1 MKIKTFI
8 DRPLLSIVINI
19 MVVAVG
25 IIALTRLPI
34 EKYPDIAPPTVYLWT
49 SYPGASAEA
58 VQKSVLAP
66 LEQAINGV
74 DNMTYMKSS
83 ASKGSASISIS
94 FKQGSNADM
103 AAVNVQNRV
112 VQAQAQL
119 PAEVLK
125 MGVTVE
131 KQQPGQLRILALES
145 PGGTYD
151 ENFLSNYFF
160 NNLRPA
166 ILRIQG
172 VGKCEV
178 WGGQYA
184 LRIWLKPDAMARH
197 GIVPSDI
204 TTLLEE
210 QNVEAS
216 IGSIGEN
223 TKNTFQYTLRYT
235 GRKEEVTEFE
245 NLVLVSKQTGEELY
259 LKDVADLELGQSD
272 YAYINHINGHPGVMG
287 SVSQVAGSNATRI
300 NQDIDRLLKEVEQ
313 SMPKDIRIVTF
324 DNTNDFLFASIR
336 EVIFTLL
343 LAIVLVLFIVYL
355 FLQDLRATLIPA
367 LGIVV
372 SLIGTFAFMAVAG
385 FSINMLT
392 LFALVLVI
400 GTVVDDSIVVVEAVQ
415 TRISLTPDPSPKGE
429 GSDYSDKERTSP
441 ILTTSLSRRRRVG
454 GEAVAAM
461 HSISS
466 ALFTSTL
473 VFMVIFIP
481 VSFVNGTSGI
491 FYKQFGLTMAVAVG
505 ISLLVAMT
513 LAPALCA
520 LILRPADDCK
530 GLSARVRSAYN
541 ATFQVLLGH
550 YTKMAMVFIR
560 RKWLAVGAIAAAV
573 ALMVLLMRVVP
584 TGFVPDEDMGA
595 LMVDLSTPPGYTMA
609 KTEEVMVRLTDQIQQ
624 LPEVESVG
632 GVVGLDGA
640 NKGMVQVQL
649 KPWDKRKG
657 SEHTSWAVSERI
669 NKILSGERE
678 AESFANSPGMIDG
691 YGRGGGFEFSIT
703 NKNGA
708 DLHTFYDVS
717 QRFLEFLN
725 QRPEV
730 SDAYSGYAIDYP
742 QYRVDVDASRCK
754 KLGVSPSAVLNEMGA
769 FLGSSYVSNFNKYN
783 QVYQVTMQLLPTDR
797 ADLQSLDR
805 LFVRSTGG
813 EMLPLSQF
821 VTFTKEYMP
830 QSLDRFNMVSCIGVS
845 GSVPPGSSTGDA
857 IRAIREVAQKEL
869 PVGYGIEFGGITRE
883 ESQMSGNI
891 FIIFIIC
898 TIFVYLIM
906 VALYESL
913 FIPLAVILGVPF
925 GLMGSFLFAKIFG
938 VENNIYLQVGLIMLI
953 GLLSKT
959 AILLTEYATQCRH
972 AGMSLK
978 QSAFFAAKMRLRPI
992 LMTSLTM
999 IFGMLPLMFA
1009 SGAGANGSRT
1019 VGVGTV
1025 GGMLL
1030 GTIGLLFVVPAL
1042 FVIFQTL
1049 QERFKPI
1056 SFQPSEDALI
1066 IEEMK
1071 NIASYTHNKKKE
1083 IYDE

>member
-19 MVVAVG
+19 MIVTVG

-34 EKYPDIAPPTVYLWT
+34 EKYPDIAPPTVNVWA

-74 DNMTYMKSS
+74 DNMTYMTSS
-83 ASKGSASISIS
+83 ASNGSASISIF
-94 FKQGSNADM
+94 FKQGTNADM

-119 PAEVLK
+119 PAEVTK
-125 MGVTVE
+125 SGVSVE

-151 ENFLSNYFF
+151 ENFLSNYFY

-216 IGSIGEN
+216 IGSLGEN
-223 TKNTFQYTLRYT
+223 TKRTFQYTLRYT
-235 GRKEEVTEFE
+235 GRKQDVSEFE
-245 NLVLVSKQTGEELY
+245 NLVLASKNTGEELH

-272 YAYINHINGHPGVMG
+272 YSYINRINGHPGVMG

-300 NQDIDRLLKEVEQ
+300 NQDIDKLLADVKQ
-313 SMPKDIRIVTF
+313 TMPKDIRIVTF
-324 DNTNDFLFASIR
+324 DNTNDFLFASIH
-336 EVIFTLL
+336 EVIVTLV
-343 LAIVLVLFIVYL
+343 LAILLVLFIVYV
-355 FLQDLRATLIPA
+355 FLQNLRATLIPA
-367 LGIVV
+367 LGIIV

-415 TRISLTPDPSPKGE
+415 ARFDAGCRSSHKAAVDAMGGLT
-429 GSDYSDKERTSP
+429 
-441 ILTTSLSRRRRVG
+441 
-454 GEAVAAM
+454 
-461 HSISS
+461 S
-466 ALFTSTL
+466 ALFTTTL

-481 VSFVNGTSGI
+481 VSFMGGTNGI

-520 LILRPADDCK
+520 LILKPSAESPSSGRK
-530 GLSARVRSAYN
+530 LYTLNSKLSTAYN
-541 ATFQVLLGH
+541 IAFKALLGR
-550 YTKMAMVFIR
+550 YAKMAMMLMR
-560 RKWLAVGAIAAAV
+560 RKWLAVGAIAVASVMTAV
-573 ALMVLLMRVVP
+573 LMRVVP
-584 TGFVPDEDMGA
+584 TGFVPDEDMGS
-595 LMVDLSTPPGYTMA
+595 LMVDLSTPSGYTMD
-609 KTEEVMVRLTDQIQQ
+609 KTEKVMVRLTDQIQQ

-632 GVVGLDGA
+632 GVTGFGGA
-640 NKGMVQVQL
+640 NKAMIQIQL
-649 KPWDKRKG
+649 KPWGERSGKA
-657 SEHTSWAVSERI
+657 HTSWAITERI
-669 NKILSGERE
+669 NAILANEHE

-691 YGRGGGFEFSIT
+691 YGRGGGFEMSIT
-703 NKNGA
+703 NKNDQ
-708 DLHTFYDVS
+708 DLRTFFEVS
-717 QRFLEFLN
+717 RRFSEALN

-730 SDAYSGYAIDYP
+730 TDAYSGYAIDYP

-754 KLGVSPSAVLNEMGA
+754 KMGVSPSAVLSELSS
-769 FLGSSYVSNFNKYN
+769 FLGSNYVSNFNKYN
-783 QVYQVTMQLLPTDR
+783 QVYQVTMQLRPEER
-797 ADLQSLDR
+797 ADVQSLDR
-805 LFVRSTGG
+805 LFVRSKDGQ
-813 EMLPLSQF
+813 MLPASQF
-821 VTFTKEYMP
+821 VTLTKEYMP
-830 QSLDRFNMVSCIGVS
+830 QSLSRFNMISCIDLS
-845 GSVPPGSSTGDA
+845 GSVAKGHSTGDA
-857 IRAIREVAQKEL
+857 IRAIREVAAKEL

-883 ESQMSGNI
+883 ESQSGSNVL
-891 FIIFIIC
+891 IIFVIC
-898 TIFVYLIM
+898 IFFVYLIM

-925 GLMGSFLFAKIFG
+925 GLMGSFLFAWLFG
-938 VENNIYLQVGLIMLI
+938 VENNIYLQVGLIMLV
-953 GLLSKT
+953 GLLCKT
-959 AILLTEYATQCRH
+959 AILLTEYASQCRA
-972 AGMSLK
+972 AGMTLR
-978 QSAFFAAKMRLRPI
+978 QSAYMAAKMRLRPI

-1009 SGAGANGSRT
+1009 TGAGANGSRT

-1030 GTIGLLFVVPAL
+1030 GTLGLLFVVPVL
-1042 FVIFQTL
+1042 FILFQTL
-1049 QERFKPI
+1049 QERFERKPI
-1056 SFQPSEDALI
+1056 
-1066 IEEMK
+1066 
-1071 NIASYTHNKKKE
+1071 KKQ
-1083 IYDE
+1083 

>member
-8 DRPLLSIVINI
+8 DRPLLSIVINVMI
-19 MVVAVG
+19 VAVG

-34 EKYPDIAPPTVYLWT
+34 EKYPDIAPPTVNVWA

-83 ASKGSASISIS
+83 ASNGSASISIF
-94 FKQGSNADM
+94 FKQGTNADM

-119 PAEVLK
+119 PAEVTK
-125 MGVTVE
+125 SGVSVE

-184 LRIWLKPDAMARH
+184 LRIWLKPDAMARY

-216 IGSIGEN
+216 IGSLGEN
-223 TKNTFQYTLRYT
+223 TKRTFQYTLRYT
-235 GRKEEVTEFE
+235 GRKQDVREFE
-245 NLVLVSKQTGEELY
+245 QLVLVSKNTGEELH

-272 YAYINHINGHPGVMG
+272 YSYSNRINGHPGVMG

-300 NQDIDRLLKEVEQ
+300 NQDIDKLLADVKQ
-313 SMPKDIRIVTF
+313 SMPKDVCIVTF

-336 EVIFTLL
+336 EVVVTLV
-343 LAIVLVLFIVYL
+343 LAILLVLVVVYL
-355 FLQDLRATLIPA
+355 FVQDFRATLIPA
-367 LGIVV
+367 LGIII

-415 TRISLTPDPSPKGE
+415 ARFDAGYRSARKASIDAMGGLT
-429 GSDYSDKERTSP
+429 
-441 ILTTSLSRRRRVG
+441 
-454 GEAVAAM
+454 
-461 HSISS
+461 S
-466 ALFTSTL
+466 ALFTTTL

-481 VSFVNGTSGI
+481 VSFMGGTNGI

-520 LILRPADDCK
+520 LILKPATGK
-530 GLSARVRSAYN
+530 GLSARVRTAYN
-541 ATFQVLLGH
+541 TAFRALLGR
-550 YTKMAMVFIR
+550 YGKLAMMMMN
-560 RKWLAVGAIAAAV
+560 RKWLAVGAIASASVLTAV
-573 ALMVLLMRVVP
+573 LMRVVP
-584 TGFVPDEDMGA
+584 TGFVPDEDMGS
-595 LMVDLSTPPGYTMA
+595 LMVDLSTPSGYTMDR
-609 KTEEVMVRLTDQIQQ
+609 TEKVMVRLTDQIQQ

-632 GVVGLDGA
+632 GVTGFGGA
-640 NKGMVQVQL
+640 NKAMIQIQL
-649 KPWDKRKG
+649 KPWGERSGKT
-657 SEHTSWAVSERI
+657 HTSWAVSERI
-669 NKILSGERE
+669 NAILANEHE

-691 YGRGGGFEFSIT
+691 YGRGGGFEMSIT
-703 NKNGA
+703 NKNDA
-708 DLHTFYDVS
+708 DLRTFFEVS
-717 QRFLEFLN
+717 QRFTEALN

-730 SDAYSGYAIDYP
+730 TDAYSGYAIDYP

-754 KLGVSPSAVLNEMGA
+754 KLGVSPSAVLSEMSS
-769 FLGSSYVSNFNKYN
+769 FLGSNYVSNFNKYN
-783 QVYQVTMQLLPTDR
+783 QVYQVTMQLRPDER
-797 ADLQSLDR
+797 ADVQSLDH
-805 LFVRSTGG
+805 LFVRSNNGQ
-813 EMLPLSQF
+813 MLPVSQF
-821 VTFTKEYMP
+821 VTLTKEYMP
-830 QSLDRFNMVSCIGVS
+830 QSLSRFNMQSCIDLS
-845 GSVPPGSSTGDA
+845 GSVAKGRSTGDA

-883 ESQMSGNI
+883 ESQSGSNVL
-891 FIIFIIC
+891 IIFAIC
-898 TIFVYLIM
+898 IFFVYLIM

-925 GLMGSFLFAKIFG
+925 GLMGSFLFAWLFG
-938 VENNIYLQVGLIMLI
+938 VENNIYLQVGLIMLV
-953 GLLSKT
+953 GLLCKT
-959 AILLTEYATQCRH
+959 AILLTEYASQCRA
-972 AGMSLK
+972 AGMTLR
-978 QSAFFAAKMRLRPI
+978 QSAYMAAKMRLRPI
-992 LMTSLTM
+992 MMTSLTM

-1025 GGMLL
+1025 GGMLF
-1030 GTIGLLFVVPAL
+1030 GTLGLLFVVPSL
-1042 FVIFQTL
+1042 FVLFQTL
-1049 QERFKPI
+1049 QERLLTNR
-1056 SFQPSEDALI
+1056 QL
-1066 IEEMK
+1066 
-1071 NIASYTHNKKKE
+1071 KKQ
-1083 IYDE
+1083 

>member
-1 MKIKTFI
+1 MNIKRFI
-8 DRPLLSIVINI
+8 DRPLLSIVINVI
-19 MVVAVG
+19 VVAVG

-34 EKYPDIAPPTVYLWT
+34 EKFPDIAPPTVYLWA
-49 SYPGASAEA
+49 SYPGASAET
-58 VQKSVLAP
+58 VQKSVVAP

-74 DNMTYMKSS
+74 DNMMYMTSS
-83 ASKGSASISIS
+83 ASNGSASISIY
-94 FKQGSNADM
+94 FKQGTNADM

-119 PAEVLK
+119 PAEVLRL
-125 MGVTVE
+125 GVAVE

-151 ENFLSNYFF
+151 ENFLSNYFY

-184 LRIWLKPDAMARH
+184 LRIWLRPEAMARY

-223 TKNTFQYTLRYT
+223 TPGTFQYTLRYT
-235 GRKEEVTEFE
+235 GRKQDVSEFE
-245 NLVLVSKQTGEELY
+245 NLILRSNRTGEELR

-272 YAYINHINGHPGVMG
+272 YAYSNRINGHPGVMG

-300 NQDIDRLLKEVEQ
+300 NQDIDKLIEEVEQ
-313 SMPKDIRIVTF
+313 TMPKDIRIVTF

-336 EVIFTLL
+336 EVVFTLL
-343 LAIVLVLFIVYL
+343 LAIVLVLIVVYL
-355 FLQDLRATLIPA
+355 FVQDFRATLIPA
-367 LGIVV
+367 LGIIV

-415 TRISLTPDPSPKGE
+415 ARFDAGYRSAYKASADAMNGLT
-429 GSDYSDKERTSP
+429 
-441 ILTTSLSRRRRVG
+441 
-454 GEAVAAM
+454 
-461 HSISS
+461 S
-466 ALFTSTL
+466 ALFTTTL

-481 VSFVNGTSGI
+481 VSFVSGTSGT
-491 FYKQFGLTMAVAVG
+491 FYKQFGLTMAIAVG
-505 ISLLVAMT
+505 ISLLYALT

-520 LILRPADDCK
+520 MILKMNDDSK
-530 GLSARVRSAYN
+530 KSLSQRVRHIYDASFHA
-541 ATFQVLLGH
+541 LLGR
-550 YTKMAMVFIR
+550 YTKVAMLPIR
-560 RKWLAVGAIAAAV
+560 QKWLAAAGVTV
-573 ALMVLLMRVVP
+573 ALALTALLLRTVP
-584 TGFVPDEDMGA
+584 TGFVPDEDMGS
-595 LMVDLSTPPGYTMA
+595 LMIDVSAPSGYTMA
-609 KTEEVMVRLTDQIQQ
+609 KTEEVMNRLTDQIQQ

-632 GVVGLDGA
+632 GVVGFGGA

-649 KPWDKRKG
+649 RPWSQRSG
-657 SEHTSWAVSERI
+657 SDHTSWVVSERI
-669 NKILSGERE
+669 NEILAGEHE
-678 AESFANSPGMIDG
+678 AESFAMSPGMIDG
-691 YGRGGGFEFSIT
+691 YGSGGGFELSVT
-703 NKNGA
+703 NKNGQ
-708 DLHTFYDVS
+708 DLRTFFDVT
-717 QRFLEFLN
+717 QRFVEALN
-725 QRPEV
+725 RRPEV
-730 SDAYSGYAIDYP
+730 SDAYTGYAIDYP

-754 KLGVSPSAVLNEMGA
+754 KLGVSPSTVLGEMGA

-783 QVYQVTMQLLPTDR
+783 QVYQVTMQLRPSDR
-797 ADLQSLDR
+797 ADLHSLDR
-805 LFVRSTGG
+805 LFVRSAEGT
-813 EMLPLSQF
+813 MLPVSQF
-821 VTFTKEYMP
+821 VTLRKEYMP
-830 QSLDRFNMVSCIGVS
+830 QSLSHFNMVGSIGIT
-845 GSVPPGSSTGDA
+845 GSVTQGSSTGDA

-869 PVGYGIEFGGITRE
+869 PVGYGIEFSGITRE
-883 ESQMSGNI
+883 ESQTGSNVIVI
-891 FIIFIIC
+891 FLIC
-898 TIFVYLIM
+898 VFFVYLIM

-925 GLMGSFLFAKIFG
+925 GLMGALLFAQLFG

-953 GLLSKT
+953 GLLCKT
-959 AILLTEYATQCRH
+959 AILLTEYATQCRQ

-1030 GTIGLLFVVPAL
+1030 GTLGLLFVVPAL
-1042 FVIFQTL
+1042 FVLFQSL
-1049 QERFKPI
+1049 QERFKPVAFAA
-1056 SFQPSEDALI
+1056 SDDPLI

-1071 NIASYTHNKKKE
+1071 KIEEYTQKKQKHHE
-1083 IYDE
+1083 

>member
-1 MKIKTFI
+1 MTIKKFI
-8 DRPLLSIVINI
+8 DRPLLSIVINV

-34 EKYPDIAPPTVYLWT
+34 EKFPDIAPPTVYLWA
-49 SYPGASAEA
+49 SYPGASAET
-58 VQKSVLAP
+58 VQKSVVAP

-74 DNMTYMKSS
+74 DNMMYMTSS
-83 ASKGSASISIS
+83 ASNGSASISIF
-94 FKQGSNADM
+94 FKQGTNADM

-125 MGVTVE
+125 MGVAVE

-145 PGGTYD
+145 PQGTYD
-151 ENFLSNYFF
+151 ENFLSNYFY

-184 LRIWLKPDAMARH
+184 LRIWLKPEAMARY

-223 TKNTFQYTLRYT
+223 TPGTFQYTLRYT
-235 GRKEEVTEFE
+235 GRKQDVTEFE
-245 NLVLVSKQTGEELY
+245 NLILRSNQTGEELR
-259 LKDVADLELGQSD
+259 LKDMADLELGQSD
-272 YAYINHINGHPGVMG
+272 YAYSNRINGHPGVMG

-300 NQDIDRLLKEVEQ
+300 NQDIDKLIKEVEQ
-313 SMPKDIRIVTF
+313 TMPRDIRIVTF

-336 EVIFTLL
+336 EVILTLL
-343 LAIVLVLFIVYL
+343 LAIVLVLVVVYL
-355 FLQDLRATLIPA
+355 FVQDFRATLIPA
-367 LGIVV
+367 LGIIV
-372 SLIGTFAFMAVAG
+372 SLIGTFAFMVVAG

-415 TRISLTPDPSPKGE
+415 ARFDAGYRSTYKASVDAMSGLT
-429 GSDYSDKERTSP
+429 
-441 ILTTSLSRRRRVG
+441 
-454 GEAVAAM
+454 
-461 HSISS
+461 S
-466 ALFTSTL
+466 ALFTTTL

-481 VSFVNGTSGI
+481 VSFVSGTSGI

-505 ISLLVAMT
+505 ISLLYALT
-513 LAPALCA
+513 LAPAICA
-520 LILRPADDCK
+520 LILHIPSDDEK
-530 GLSARVRSAYN
+530 GFSHKVRKVYDTTFKSLLS
-541 ATFQVLLGH
+541 H
-550 YTKMAMVFIR
+550 YTRVAMLPIR
-560 RKWLAVGAIAAAV
+560 KKWLAAGAVVAAM
-573 ALMVLLMRVVP
+573 ALTALLLRTVP
-584 TGFVPDEDMGA
+584 TGFVPDEDMGS
-595 LMVDLSTPPGYTMA
+595 LMIDVSTPSGYTMA
-609 KTEEVMVRLTDQIQQ
+609 KTEEVMVRMTDRIQQ

-632 GVVGLDGA
+632 SVVGFGGA

-649 KPWDKRKG
+649 KPWNQRTG
-657 SEHTSWAVSERI
+657 SEHTSWSVTERI
-669 NKILSGERE
+669 NEILVSEHE
-678 AESFANSPGMIDG
+678 AESFAMSPGMIDG
-691 YGRGGGFEFSIT
+691 YGRGGGFEVSVT
-703 NKNGA
+703 NKNGQ
-708 DLHTFYDVS
+708 DLRTFFDVT
-717 QRFLEFLN
+717 QRFVEALN
-725 QRPEV
+725 SRPEV

-742 QYRVDVDASRCK
+742 QYRVDVDVPRCK
-754 KLGVSPSAVLNEMGA
+754 KLGVSPSTVLNELGA

-783 QVYQVTMQLLPTDR
+783 QVYQVTMQLRPTDR
-797 ADLQSLDR
+797 ADLHSLDR
-805 LFVRSTGG
+805 LFVRSAEGQ
-813 EMLPLSQF
+813 MLSVSQF
-821 VTFTKEYMP
+821 VTLRKEYMP
-830 QSLDRFNMVSCIGVS
+830 QSLGRFNMVGSIDVT
-845 GSVPPGSSTGDA
+845 GSVAQGSSTGDA

-883 ESQMSGNI
+883 ESQTGSNI
-891 FIIFIIC
+891 VLIFLVC
-898 TIFVYLIM
+898 LFFVYFIM

-925 GLMGSFLFAKIFG
+925 GLMGALLFALLFG

-953 GLLSKT
+953 GLLCKT

-999 IFGMLPLMFA
+999 IFGMFPLMFA

-1019 VGVGTV
+1019 VGVGTI
-1025 GGMLL
+1025 GGMLI
-1030 GTIGLLFVVPAL
+1030 GTLGLLFIVPAL

-1049 QERFKPI
+1049 QERFKPVEI
-1056 SFQPSEDALI
+1056 KPSDDPLI
-1066 IEEMK
+1066 VEELKRIEE
-1071 NIASYTHNKKKE
+1071 YTQMKKE
-1083 IYDE
+1083 RTSHE

>member
-1 MKIKTFI
+1 MTIKKFI
-8 DRPLLSIVINI
+8 DRPLLSIVINVI
-19 MVVAVG
+19 IVAVG

-34 EKYPDIAPPTVYLWT
+34 EKYPDIAPPTVNVWA

-66 LEQAINGV
+66 LEQAVNGV
-74 DNMTYMKSS
+74 DNMTYMTSS
-83 ASKGSASISIS
+83 ASNGSASISIF
-94 FKQGSNADM
+94 FKQGTNADM

-112 VQAQAQL
+112 VQAQAML
-119 PAEVLK
+119 PAEVTK
-125 MGVTVE
+125 TGVTVE

-145 PGGTYD
+145 PQSSYD
-151 ENFLSNYFF
+151 ENFLSNYFY

-172 VGKCEV
+172 VGKVEV

-184 LRIWLKPDAMARH
+184 LRIWLKPDAMARY

-216 IGSIGEN
+216 VGAIGEN
-223 TKNTFQYTLRYT
+223 TKNTFQHTLRYS
-235 GRKEEVTEFE
+235 GRKQDVTEFE
-245 NLVLVSKQTGEELY
+245 NLIIISKKTGEELH

-272 YAYINHINGHPGVMG
+272 YSYRNRINGHPGVMG
-287 SVSQVAGSNATRI
+287 SITQVAGSNATRI
-300 NQDIDRLLKEVEQ
+300 NQDIDKLIKEVEQ
-313 SMPKDIRIVTF
+313 TMPKDIRIVTF
-324 DNTNDFLFASIR
+324 DNTNDFLFASIH
-336 EVIFTLL
+336 EVVMTLII
-343 LAIVLVLFIVYL
+343 AIVLVLVVVFL

-385 FSINMLT
+385 FSVNMLT

-415 TRISLTPDPSPKGE
+415 ARFDTGYRSQHKAVVDAMG
-429 GSDYSDKERTSP
+429 G
-441 ILTTSLSRRRRVG
+441 LTT
-454 GEAVAAM
+454 
-461 HSISS
+461 
-466 ALFTSTL
+466 ALCTTTL

-481 VSFVNGTSGI
+481 VSFVSGTSGV

-520 LILRPADDCK
+520 LILRPRDTEK
-530 GLSARVRSAYN
+530 QTFSLRVHEAYTAVFN
-541 ATFQVLLGH
+541 ALLGR
-550 YTKMAMVFIR
+550 YTRVAMQFIR
-560 RKWLAVGAIAAAV
+560 RKWLAVVSIV
-573 ALMVLLMRVVP
+573 SALVLTILLLRCIP
-584 TGFVPDEDMGA
+584 TGFVPDEDMGS
-595 LMVDLSTPPGYTMA
+595 LMVNLNTQPGYTMA
-609 KTEEVMVRLTDQIQQ
+609 KTEEVMVRVTDRIQQ

-632 GVVGLDGA
+632 GVVGLGGA
-640 NKGMVQVQL
+640 NGGMGMIQL
-649 KPWDKRKG
+649 KPWAQRKG
-657 SEHTSWAVSERI
+657 SAHTSKSVTDRI
-669 NKILSGERE
+669 NKILSEEHE
-678 AESFANSPGMIDG
+678 AQSMAMSPGLIDG
-691 YGRGGGFEFSIT
+691 YGNSGGFEFSIT
-703 NKNGA
+703 NKNDA
-708 DLHTFYDVS
+708 DIRTFFQVT
-717 QRFLEFLN
+717 QRFIERLN
-725 QRPEV
+725 SMPQIN
-730 SDAYSGYAIDYP
+730 DAYTSFAIDYP
-742 QYRVDVDASRCK
+742 QYRVDVDAARCK
-754 KLGVSPSAVLNEMGA
+754 KLGVSPQAVLSELSA

-783 QVYQVTMQLLPTDR
+783 QVYQVTMQLRPSDR

-805 LFVRSTGG
+805 LFVRSAEGQ
-813 EMLPLSQF
+813 MLPVSQF
-821 VTFTKEYMP
+821 VTLTKEYMP
-830 QSLDRFNMVSCIGVS
+830 QSLSRFNMVGSIDVS
-845 GSVPPGSSTGDA
+845 GSVAQSSSTGDA

-883 ESQMSGNI
+883 ESQTGSNVVVI
-891 FIIFIIC
+891 FLVCIF
-898 TIFVYLIM
+898 FVYLIM

-925 GLMGSFLFAKIFG
+925 GLAGSLIFAKLFG
-938 VENNIYLQVGLIMLI
+938 VENNIYLQIGLIMLI
-953 GLLSKT
+953 GLLCKT

-1025 GGMLL
+1025 GGMLI
-1030 GTIGLLFVVPAL
+1030 GTLGLLFVVPAL
-1042 FVIFQTL
+1042 FVLFQTL

-1056 SFQPSEDALI
+1056 EFQPSDDPLI
-1066 IEEMK
+1066 IEELAQ
-1071 NIASYTHNKKKE
+1071 IEAYTQMKKE
-1083 IYDE
+1083 RNNHE

>member
-1 MKIKTFI
+1 MKIRTFI
-8 DRPLLSIVINI
+8 DRPLLSIVINVMI
-19 MVVAVG
+19 VAVG

-34 EKYPDIAPPTVYLWT
+34 EKYPDIAPPTVNVWA

-83 ASKGSASISIS
+83 ASNGSASISIF
-94 FKQGSNADM
+94 FKQGTNADM

-119 PAEVLK
+119 PAEVTK
-125 MGVTVE
+125 SGVSVE

-151 ENFLSNYFF
+151 ENFLSNYFY

-216 IGSIGEN
+216 IGSLGEN
-223 TKNTFQYTLRYT
+223 TKRTFQYTLRYT
-235 GRKEEVTEFE
+235 GRKQDVKEFE
-245 NLVLVSKQTGEELY
+245 HLVLVSKNTGEELH

-272 YAYINHINGHPGVMG
+272 YSYSNRINGHPGVMG

-300 NQDIDRLLKEVEQ
+300 NQDIDRLIKEVKQ
-313 SMPKDIRIVTF
+313 TMPKDIRIVTF
-324 DNTNDFLFASIR
+324 DNTNDFLFASIH
-336 EVIFTLL
+336 EVVVTLV
-343 LAIVLVLFIVYL
+343 LAILLVLVVVYL
-355 FLQDLRATLIPA
+355 FVQDFRATLIPA
-367 LGIVV
+367 LGIIV

-415 TRISLTPDPSPKGE
+415 ARFDAGYRSAHKATVDAMGGLT
-429 GSDYSDKERTSP
+429 
-441 ILTTSLSRRRRVG
+441 
-454 GEAVAAM
+454 
-461 HSISS
+461 S
-466 ALFTSTL
+466 ALFTTTL

-481 VSFVNGTSGI
+481 VSFIGGTNGI

-520 LILRPADDCK
+520 LILKPATDSK
-530 GLSARVRSAYN
+530 GLSARVRTAYN
-541 ATFQVLLGH
+541 AAFRAMLGR
-550 YTKMAMVFIR
+550 YTKMAMVLIR
-560 RKWLAVGAIAAAV
+560 RKWLAVGAIAAAG
-573 ALMVLLMRVVP
+573 VLTAVLMRVVP
-584 TGFVPDEDMGA
+584 TGFVPDEDMGS
-595 LMVDLSTPPGYTMA
+595 LMVDLSTPSGYTMD
-609 KTEEVMVRLTDQIQQ
+609 KTEKVMTRLTDQIQQ
-624 LPEVESVG
+624 IPEVESVG
-632 GVVGLDGA
+632 GVAGMGGA
-640 NKGMVQVQL
+640 NKAMIQIQL
-649 KPWDKRKG
+649 KPWAQRSGKA
-657 SEHTSWAVSERI
+657 HTSWAVTERI
-669 NKILSGERE
+669 NAILANEHE

-691 YGRGGGFEFSIT
+691 YGRGGGFEMSIT

-708 DLHTFYDVS
+708 DLRTFFEVS
-717 QRFLEFLN
+717 QRFTEALN

-730 SDAYSGYAIDYP
+730 TDAYSGYAIDYP

-754 KLGVSPSAVLNEMGA
+754 KLGVSPSAVLSELSS
-769 FLGSSYVSNFNKYN
+769 FLGSNYVSNFNKYN
-783 QVYQVTMQLLPTDR
+783 QVYQVTMQLRPEER
-797 ADLQSLDR
+797 ADVQSLDR
-805 LFVRSTGG
+805 LFVRSNDGK
-813 EMLPLSQF
+813 MLPASQF
-821 VTFTKEYMP
+821 VTLTKEYMP
-830 QSLDRFNMVSCIGVS
+830 QSLNRFNMISCIDLS
-845 GSVPPGSSTGDA
+845 GSVAKGRSTGDA

-883 ESQMSGNI
+883 ESQSGSNVL
-891 FIIFIIC
+891 IIFAIC
-898 TIFVYLIM
+898 LFFVYLIM

-925 GLMGSFLFAKIFG
+925 GLLGSFIFAWLFG
-938 VENNIYLQVGLIMLI
+938 VENNIYLQVGLIMLV
-953 GLLSKT
+953 GLLCKT
-959 AILLTEYATQCRH
+959 AILLTEYASQCRA
-972 AGMSLK
+972 AGMTLK

-1025 GGMLL
+1025 GGMLF
-1030 GTIGLLFVVPAL
+1030 GTLGLLFVVPSL
-1042 FVIFQTL
+1042 FVLFQTL
-1049 QERFKPI
+1049 QERFKPV
-1056 SFQPSEDALI
+1056 S
-1066 IEEMK
+1066 
-1071 NIASYTHNKKKE
+1071 NNKQS
-1083 IYDE
+1083 